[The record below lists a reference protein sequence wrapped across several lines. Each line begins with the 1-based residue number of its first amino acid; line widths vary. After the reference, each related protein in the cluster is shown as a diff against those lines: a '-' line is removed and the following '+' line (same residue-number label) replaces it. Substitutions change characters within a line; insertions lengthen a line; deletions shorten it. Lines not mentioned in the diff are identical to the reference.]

1 MITKLI
7 KKKEFSVFLI
17 ILIISFFLTIINPVF
32 FTFTNFMDILKG
44 NVVVGIL
51 ALGMLPILITGGI
64 DLSVSANIALTTL
77 ITGKLLTQSS
87 MGLPAIFL
95 ICCIA
100 GGIIGILNGLIITY
114 FNISPIVA
122 TLGIQSIMQGTILVY
137 TKGNMITNMPEWFQN
152 FGRITVANIPI
163 QIFFLILTTIIMSF
177 ILKYTLI
184 GRGVYAIGGSEA
196 SAVRVGYNPQ
206 KIKIF
211 VYTLAGVLSGIAGVL
226 NTSIVQG
233 VNPNTF
239 VGTELNV
246 IAIVVIGGASTLGGT
261 GTVLG
266 TFLGMCLM
274 AILNNGLVL
283 AKIPT
288 FWQKIVMGIIIISA
302 VAVDGISKKYEQSRL
317 VRIDLDELEE
327 K

>member
-1 MITKLI
+1 
-7 KKKEFSVFLI
+7 
-17 ILIISFFLTIINPVF
+17 
-32 FTFTNFMDILKG
+32 
-44 NVVVGIL
+44 
-51 ALGMLPILITGGI
+51 
-64 DLSVSANIALTTL
+64 
-77 ITGKLLTQSS
+77 
-87 MGLPAIFL
+87 
-95 ICCIA
+95 
-100 GGIIGILNGLIITY
+100 
-114 FNISPIVA
+114 
-122 TLGIQSIMQGTILVY
+122 MQGAILVY
-137 TKGNMITNMPEWFQN
+137 TKGNMITNMPEWFQK
-152 FGRITVANIPI
+152 FGRITITNIPI
-163 QIFFLILTTIIMSF
+163 QIFFLILTVVIMSF
-177 ILKYTLI
+177 ILKYTLT
-184 GRGVYAIGGSEA
+184 GRGIYAIGGSEA
-196 SAVRVGYNPQ
+196 SAVRVGYNPR

-211 VYTLAGVLSGIAGVL
+211 VYTLAGILSGIAGVI

-288 FWQKIVMGIIIISA
+288 FWQKIVMGIIII
-302 VAVDGISKKYEQSRL
+302 VAVSIDVISKKYEQNRL

>member
-1 MITKLI
+1 MFAKLI

-77 ITGKLLTQSS
+77 ITGKLLTQSN
-87 MGLPAIFL
+87 MELPAIFL

-100 GGIIGILNGLIITY
+100 GGIMGVLNGLIITC

-122 TLGIQSIMQGTILVY
+122 TLGIQSIMQGAILVY
-137 TKGNMITNMPEWFQN
+137 TKGNMITNMPEWFQK
-152 FGRITVANIPI
+152 FGRITITNIPI
-163 QIFFLILTTIIMSF
+163 QIFFLILTVVIMSF
-177 ILKYTLI
+177 ILKYTLT
-184 GRGVYAIGGSEA
+184 GRGIYAIGGSEA
-196 SAVRVGYNPQ
+196 SAVRVGYNPR

-211 VYTLAGVLSGIAGVL
+211 VYTLAGILSGIAGVI

-288 FWQKIVMGIIIISA
+288 FWQKIVMGIIII
-302 VAVDGISKKYEQSRL
+302 VAVSIDVISKKYEQNRL

>member
-1 MITKLI
+1 
-7 KKKEFSVFLI
+7 
-17 ILIISFFLTIINPVF
+17 
-32 FTFTNFMDILKG
+32 
-44 NVVVGIL
+44 
-51 ALGMLPILITGGI
+51 
-64 DLSVSANIALTTL
+64 
-77 ITGKLLTQSS
+77 
-87 MGLPAIFL
+87 
-95 ICCIA
+95 
-100 GGIIGILNGLIITY
+100 
-114 FNISPIVA
+114 
-122 TLGIQSIMQGTILVY
+122 MQGAILVY
-137 TKGNMITNMPEWFQN
+137 TKGNMITNMPEWFQK
-152 FGRITVANIPI
+152 FGRITIANIPI
-163 QIFFLILTTIIMSF
+163 QIFFLILTVVIMSF
-177 ILKYTLI
+177 ILKYTLT
-184 GRGVYAIGGSEA
+184 GRGIYAIGGSEA
-196 SAVRVGYNPQ
+196 SAVRVGYNPR

-211 VYTLAGVLSGIAGVL
+211 VYTLAGILSGIAGVI

-288 FWQKIVMGIIIISA
+288 FWQKIVMGIIII
-302 VAVDGISKKYEQSRL
+302 VAVSIDVISKKYEQNRL

>member
-1 MITKLI
+1 
-7 KKKEFSVFLI
+7 
-17 ILIISFFLTIINPVF
+17 
-32 FTFTNFMDILKG
+32 
-44 NVVVGIL
+44 
-51 ALGMLPILITGGI
+51 
-64 DLSVSANIALTTL
+64 
-77 ITGKLLTQSS
+77 
-87 MGLPAIFL
+87 
-95 ICCIA
+95 
-100 GGIIGILNGLIITY
+100 
-114 FNISPIVA
+114 
-122 TLGIQSIMQGTILVY
+122 
-137 TKGNMITNMPEWFQN
+137 MITNMPEWFQK
-152 FGRITVANIPI
+152 FGRITIANIPI
-163 QIFFLILTTIIMSF
+163 QIFFLILTVVIMSF
-177 ILKYTLI
+177 ILKYTLT
-184 GRGVYAIGGSEA
+184 GRGIYAIGGSEA
-196 SAVRVGYNPQ
+196 SAVRVGYNPR

-211 VYTLAGVLSGIAGVL
+211 VYTLAGILSGIAGVI

-288 FWQKIVMGIIIISA
+288 FWQKIVMGIIII
-302 VAVDGISKKYEQSRL
+302 VAVSIDVISKKYEQNRL

>member
-1 MITKLI
+1 
-7 KKKEFSVFLI
+7 
-17 ILIISFFLTIINPVF
+17 
-32 FTFTNFMDILKG
+32 
-44 NVVVGIL
+44 
-51 ALGMLPILITGGI
+51 
-64 DLSVSANIALTTL
+64 
-77 ITGKLLTQSS
+77 
-87 MGLPAIFL
+87 MGV
-95 ICCIA
+95 
-100 GGIIGILNGLIITY
+100 LNGLIITC

-122 TLGIQSIMQGTILVY
+122 TLGIQSIMQGAILVY
-137 TKGNMITNMPEWFQN
+137 TKGNMITNMPEWFQK
-152 FGRITVANIPI
+152 FGRITIANIPI
-163 QIFFLILTTIIMSF
+163 QIFFLILTVVIMSF
-177 ILKYTLI
+177 ILKYTLT
-184 GRGVYAIGGSEA
+184 GRGIYAIGGSEA
-196 SAVRVGYNPQ
+196 SAVRVGYNPR

-211 VYTLAGVLSGIAGVL
+211 VYTLSGILSGIAGVI

-288 FWQKIVMGIIIISA
+288 FWQKIVMGIIII
-302 VAVDGISKKYEQSRL
+302 VAVSIDVISKKYEQNRL

>member
-1 MITKLI
+1 
-7 KKKEFSVFLI
+7 
-17 ILIISFFLTIINPVF
+17 
-32 FTFTNFMDILKG
+32 
-44 NVVVGIL
+44 
-51 ALGMLPILITGGI
+51 
-64 DLSVSANIALTTL
+64 
-77 ITGKLLTQSS
+77 
-87 MGLPAIFL
+87 MGV
-95 ICCIA
+95 
-100 GGIIGILNGLIITY
+100 LNGLIITC

-122 TLGIQSIMQGTILVY
+122 TLGIQSIMQGAILVY
-137 TKGNMITNMPEWFQN
+137 TKGNMITNMPEWFQK
-152 FGRITVANIPI
+152 FGRITITNIPI
-163 QIFFLILTTIIMSF
+163 QIFFLILTVVIMSF
-177 ILKYTLI
+177 ILKYTLT
-184 GRGVYAIGGSEA
+184 GRGIYAIGGSEA
-196 SAVRVGYNPQ
+196 SAVRVGYNPR

-211 VYTLAGVLSGIAGVL
+211 VYTLAGILSGIAGVI

-288 FWQKIVMGIIIISA
+288 FWQKIVMGIIII
-302 VAVDGISKKYEQSRL
+302 VAVSIDVISKKYEQNRL